1 MPYVPLHLHSEYSL
15 LDGAIKLP
23 ELVKRAR
30 ELGLP
35 ALALTDHGNL
45 HGAIEFH
52 DLCVKEGIQPILGC
66 EFYVAPGSRLE
77 KQSRH
82 GLHEAGFHLIL
93 LARNEEGW
101 KNLMTL
107 SSIGYLQGFYYKPRI
122 DKQVLALHSAGL
134 TCLSGCLSGE
144 IASQVLRGELPLAR
158 QTALDFEAMFGKGNF
173 FLEIQDH
180 GLPEQAKVNAELA
193 VLSRET
199 GIPMVATPDCHYL
212 NKDDA
217 QAHDVLLCVQTA
229 TTVDDP
235 KRMRFA
241 TDEFYLKS
249 EAQMREIFAWAPQAV
264 DNSWLI
270 AEACK
275 FRLPKTKLR
284 LPAFPLPPGTD
295 ENAYLEGLCR
305 KGLPKISPAREVEAE
320 TRLMTELGVIAKLGY
335 AGYFLIVAD
344 FVQASRNMGVRVGPG
359 RGSAGG
365 SLVAYLL
372 GITAIDPLEKGLL
385 FERFLNPER
394 VSPPDIDVDFAD
406 TGRER
411 VIQYV
416 VDKYGREQVAQIV
429 AFGRMA
435 ARAVVRDVGRALDYS
450 YAEVDHLAKLV
461 PGGPDISLAESIR
474 DVPELRQAAAEPRA
488 GRLLQL
494 AGRLEGLAR
503 HASTHAAGVVIGD
516 EPLINLVP
524 LAMASGEG
532 GVLTQFDMGGLERLG
547 LVKMDFL
554 GLRTLS
560 VLDECLALIKA
571 TGEPEPD
578 LDRIPDGDAEAF
590 ALLAKG
596 EALGVFQLESWG
608 MRDLLKRFK
617 PRSLE
622 DLDQLIAL
630 FRPGP
635 MRMIDEYLQ
644 RRAGTVPVR
653 YPLPELEPILK
664 ATYGVIVYQEQV
676 MRVAM
681 QVAGIS
687 AADADLMR
695 RAMGKK
701 DPELLEKQREGF
713 LDGAVKRGV
722 ARDKADELFDLLA
735 RFAEYGFNKAHSAA
749 YAVLAYQTAWLKAK
763 YPAAFLAAVL
773 SNEMG
778 NTDKVVAVLAEARR
792 AGVAILP
799 PDINRSQARFSLEG
813 NGIRFGLAAIKH
825 VGEAAIGQVEKARAG
840 GGLFKNQDDLLARV
854 EGNLLNAK
862 ALEALIK
869 AGALDC
875 LQASGARGRAH
886 LLAHVPLSLERATR
900 LRNER
905 ELGQG
910 DLFGGM
916 DASASESLTPDAAP
930 AGILAWEELE
940 QWAFE
945 KEVLGFYVSGHPLS
959 RWEAVLKAFR
969 CQSLAR
975 LDAGRDSQALWV
987 GGIVLGVKHQVTKRQ
1002 ESMARLT
1009 LEDFEGLAEVLV
1021 WPRVMEAARALVRKD
1036 ALLLVRGRLDLSG
1049 DEAKISAEEILPLEQ
1064 ALARA
1069 KALHVR
1075 LDPQKPAQ
1083 AQALHHWATQFSGR
1097 QGLVLHVQEQGHEV
1111 LQKAGLGLGLSPP
1124 ALESL
1129 AELGLDAWLEA

>member
-35 ALALTDHGNL
+35 AVALTDHGNL
-45 HGAIEFH
+45 HGAVEFH
-52 DLCVKEGIQPILGC
+52 DLCVKEGVQPILGC
-66 EFYVAPGSRLE
+66 EVYVAPGSRLE

-82 GLHEAGFHLIL
+82 GLNEAGYHLIL

-122 DKQVLALHSAGL
+122 DKQVLAQHSAGL

-144 IASQVLRGELPLAR
+144 IASQIIRGEVPLAR
-158 QTALDFEAMFGKGNF
+158 QTSLEFEAMFGKGNF
-173 FLEIQDH
+173 YLEIQDH
-180 GLPEQAKVNAELA
+180 GIPDQARVNAELA
-193 VLSRET
+193 VISRET

-212 NKDDA
+212 HKEDA
-217 QAHDVLLCVQTA
+217 TAHDVLLCVQTA
-229 TTVDDP
+229 STVDDP
-235 KRMRFA
+235 KRMRF
-241 TDEFYLKS
+241 TGEEFYLKS
-249 EAQMREIFAWAPQAV
+249 EAQMRELFKWAPEAV

-284 LPAFPLPPGTD
+284 LPAFPLPLGTD

-305 KGLPKISPAREVEAE
+305 KALPKIAPARAVEAE
-320 TRLMTELGVIAKLGY
+320 ARLVTELGVIAKLGY
-335 AGYFLIVAD
+335 PGYFLIVAD
-344 FVQASRNMGVRVGPG
+344 FVQAAKDMGVRVGPG

-394 VSPPDIDVDFAD
+394 ISPPDIDVDFAD
-406 TGRER
+406 TGREK

-416 VDKYGREQVAQIV
+416 VEKYGREQVSQIV

-450 YAEVDHLAKLV
+450 YNEVDLLAKMV
-461 PGGPDISLAESIR
+461 PGGPDVSLAQSIK
-474 DVPELRQAAAEPRA
+474 DVPELAQAAKDPRA
-488 GRLLQL
+488 GRLLSL

-524 LAMASGEG
+524 LAQASGEG
-532 GVLTQFDMGGLERLG
+532 GVLTQFDMAGLERIG

-560 VLDECLALIKA
+560 VLDECLSLLRAEGVAL
-571 TGEPEPD
+571 PD
-578 LDRIPDGDAEAF
+578 LDHLPDGDPEVF
-590 ALLAKG
+590 AMLGRG

-617 PRSLE
+617 PKSLE

-644 RRAGTVPVR
+644 RRAGTLPVR
-653 YPLPELEPILK
+653 YPLPELEAILK
-664 ATYGVIVYQEQV
+664 PTYGIIVYQEQV

-687 AADADLMR
+687 AAGADLMR

-701 DPELLEKQREGF
+701 DPELLEKQRGGF
-713 LDGAVKRGV
+713 VSGAGARGV
-722 ARDKADELFDLLA
+722 DREKADELFDLLA

-763 YPAAFLAAVL
+763 YPAAFIAAVL

-792 AGVAILP
+792 AGVNILP
-799 PDINRSQARFSLEG
+799 PDINHGRARFTLEDG
-813 NGIRFGLAAIKH
+813 GKAVRFGLAAVKQ
-825 VGEAAIGQVEKARAG
+825 VGESAIQQVEKARAQG
-840 GGLFKNQDDLLARV
+840 GPFTSQDDLLARV

-862 ALEALIK
+862 AVEALIK
-869 AGALDC
+869 AGALDG
-875 LQASGARGRAH
+875 LHAQGANGRAD
-886 LLAHVPLSLERATR
+886 LLAHLPISLERASR
-900 LRNER
+900 VRSER

-910 DLFGGM
+910 DLFGSG
-916 DASASESLTPDAAP
+916 DAPGDAAP
-930 AGILAWEELE
+930 VQAGSQVLSWEELE
-940 QWAFE
+940 QWAYE

-969 CQSLAR
+969 CQSLAT
-975 LDAGRDSQALWV
+975 LDQGRDSQAVWV
-987 GGIVLGVKHQVTKRQ
+987 GGIVLGVKHSVTKRQ
-1002 ESMARLT
+1002 EAMARLT
-1009 LEDFEGLAEVLV
+1009 LEDFEGIAEVLI
-1021 WPRVMEAARALVRKD
+1021 WPRVLEVARPLVRKD

-1049 DEAKISAEEILPLEQ
+1049 DDAKVSAEEILSLEQ
-1064 ALARA
+1064 GLARA
-1069 KALHVR
+1069 KALHVK
-1075 LDPQKPAQ
+1075 LDPLKPAQ
-1083 AQALHHWATQFSGR
+1083 AQSLHQWALQFTGKQSLWLHMNEPGR
-1097 QGLVLHVQEQGHEV
+1097 DVV
-1111 LQKAGLGLGLSPP
+1111 QKAGFGLALTP
-1124 ALESL
+1124 ASLESL
-1129 AELGLDAWLEA
+1129 AELSLETWVEA